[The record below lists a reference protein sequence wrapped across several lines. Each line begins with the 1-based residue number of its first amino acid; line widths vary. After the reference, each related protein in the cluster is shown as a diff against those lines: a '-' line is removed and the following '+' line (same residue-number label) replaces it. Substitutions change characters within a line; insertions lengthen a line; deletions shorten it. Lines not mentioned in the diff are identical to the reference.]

1 MNRQLLMPFDQR
13 NSEMSARKWILTE
26 GIEFDSCHWL
36 SWRSVFSWSYQATV
50 NFISLRVSNSQ
61 GGGLG
66 VVICKC
72 PFNGTLH
79 NSTTFFPCYSC
90 FSFQIRNFAGYSGA
104 CADKCI
110 FAYCL
115 DIWMILIKSEV
126 NLYRR
131 SEENMFSW
139 SVQFSFIN

>member
-1 MNRQLLMPFDQR
+1 L
-13 NSEMSARKWILTE
+13 
-26 GIEFDSCHWL
+26 
-36 SWRSVFSWSYQATV
+36 
-50 NFISLRVSNSQ
+50 
-61 GGGLG
+61 GL
-66 VVICKC
+66 VIFKC
-72 PFNGTLH
+72 SF
-79 NSTTFFPCYSC
+79 NSTFYIFITFFPCHSC